1 MRRIFASLVLILML
15 TGGAAAGPLEDA
27 MAAYERG
34 DYATAVRLWRPL
46 AEQGEAACAPS
57 RFRSFVPSLRCP
69 LYPQKRT
76 FSKATSMSLKC
87 QYQTHNL

>member
-1 MRRIFASLVLILML
+1 MRRILTGLVLILML
-15 TGGAAAGPLEDA
+15 TGCDAAGPFEEGL
-27 MAAYERG
+27 AAYERG
-34 DYATAVRLWRPL
+34 DYATALRLWRPL